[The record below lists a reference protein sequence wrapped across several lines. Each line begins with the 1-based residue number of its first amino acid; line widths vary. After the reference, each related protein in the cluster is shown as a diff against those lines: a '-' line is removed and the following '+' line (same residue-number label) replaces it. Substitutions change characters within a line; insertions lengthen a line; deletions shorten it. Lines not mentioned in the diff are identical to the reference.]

1 MKENRR
7 VKIPI
12 ETVKSILSPMF
23 VKSIRDKSFVIDAFM
38 SMITDND
45 IELLLELI
53 NRDSFKVLSQRDY
66 VKFKPSNSIIDRFD
80 IDLLEDAGLYKDGYM
95 FGRLIDDSSWS
106 SDFNPYYPSMKIGIF
121 NHGKNIED
129 AMNDSDPFQI
139 NTMNIEPISK
149 DSIPYFK
156 LRDNV
161 KEVLTKIENNEIEMA
176 K

>member
-38 SMITDND
+38 SMITDSD
-45 IELLLELI
+45 IELLLELM
-53 NRDSFKVLSQRDY
+53 NRDSHKVLSQRDY
-66 VKFKPSNSIIDRFD
+66 VKFKPSKAIIDGFD
-80 IDLLEDAGLYKDGYM
+80 IDLLEDSGLYKDGYM
-95 FGRLIDDSSWS
+95 FGRLINDSSWS

-121 NHGKNIED
+121 NHGKNIEN
-129 AMNDSDPFQI
+129 AMNDSDPFQVD
-139 NTMNIEPISK
+139 TMKIEPISK
-149 DSIPYFK
+149 ESIPYFK
-156 LRDNV
+156 LINSV
-161 KEVLTKIENNEIEMA
+161 KEVLTKTKDNEIEMA